1 MLSSLGYAVSRR
13 FHEILQP
20 LELEP
25 GEFALLRAVSA
36 SDGAPQNALAERL
49 HISPSWM
56 VAIVDDLERR
66 ELLER
71 RPHERDRRVRTLH
84 LTAAGTKLLRQA
96 ERDARKFDEQV
107 TEPLTETE
115 LEQLL
120 ELLAARCCGSRPAAR
135 SARRP
140 ARLAPVDLELGAL
153 DALREQRLDGI
164 CRTPDERLGIL
175 VRLEVGEHPVG

>member
-1 MLSSLGYAVSRR
+1 MDMASRKPVTNSTPPFRSVAFLLSSLGYAVSRR
-13 FHEILQP
+13 FHEILRP

-25 GEFALLRAVSA
+25 GEFALMRAVSA
-36 SDGAPQNALAERL
+36 SDGTPQNALAERL

-96 ERDARKFDEQV
+96 EREARQFDRRV
-107 TEPLTETE
+107 TDPLSETE

-120 ELLAARCCGSRPAAR
+120 DLLQRVAAG
-135 SARRP
+135 
-140 ARLAPVDLELGAL
+140 LDLQPGAHA
-153 DALREQRLDGI
+153 ALRER
-164 CRTPDERLGIL
+164 
-175 VRLEVGEHPVG
+175 

>member
-1 MLSSLGYAVSRR
+1 MRMASRKPVNDPTPPFRSVAFLLSSLGYAVSRR
-13 FHEILQP
+13 FHEILRP

-49 HISPSWM
+49 RISPSWM
-56 VAIVDDLERR
+56 VAVVDDLERR

-84 LTAAGTKLLRQA
+84 LTAAGTKLLRKA
-96 ERDARKFDEQV
+96 ERSAQQFDGRV
-107 TEPLTETE
+107 IEPLNETE

-120 ELLAARCCGSRPAAR
+120 ELLQRVAAG
-135 SARRP
+135 
-140 ARLAPVDLELGAL
+140 LDLQPGAHA
-153 DALREQRLDGI
+153 ALRDRG
-164 CRTPDERLGIL
+164 
-175 VRLEVGEHPVG
+175 